1 MYFSMENPFLIIC
14 IIIFIGT
21 CILLIILHQR
31 KSSSKQSYH
40 HNKNLHYLQF
50 NSSLTFNKCIKLCN
64 KLCNT
69 TKTTHIHD
77 LEAKHINV
85 NHEQNVNKTSNLTPI
100 YKSCSTKAH
109 PYLHR
114 NATIKNNANHPII
127 CNSIYQNHINS
138 YGKYSQ
144 SSINV
149 HNELISGILMKSNKN
164 YFLHHKTS
172 DSSFSCSYLDKL
184 SDPFNTTDN
193 ESSNVNSLLDTIQQ
207 NRKNNSKRLN
217 CKSSH
222 SKLLAMK
229 YKNYLHRIKQ
239 TSKYNEFHLK
249 LHSNNNVKT
258 IECDHHRELVTVE
271 SPWVKANNTLH
282 CDSSITCQSNQ
293 SSCSSYQDDILISV
307 CPKARDPTNILADMH
322 VPLHKIILN
331 SVILQGTFSQLYEGK
346 LLISFQRHGIYTSK
360 WKQVLIKTLTEKATA
375 EQVRIF
381 KNDACKFVGAKHSQ
395 IASII
400 AASNTSVCIYSQS
413 NQQTISRPILIY
425 SDAKY
430 GNLKLFLQRRSNGVH
445 DRKIKSNMILTAAQL
460 VNMGLQILSAVDYLH
475 SINLIHE
482 DIATRNCVLKCGTRV
497 ALSDSALSRDLF
509 PEDYHCLG
517 DNTNRPVK
525 WLALEALI
533 ERKYTMA
540 TDVWSVGI
548 TLWELITRGQQP
560 YANIDAF
567 EITNVLRSGYRLK
580 KPHNCPDDL
589 WKIIFACW
597 RANPSARPTIH
608 QLITKLKAFKVEVTN
623 YI

>member
-1 MYFSMENPFLIIC
+1 MYYSMENPLLIIC
-14 IIIFIGT
+14 LIIFIGT

-31 KSSSKQSYH
+31 KSTSKQSYQ
-40 HNKNLHYLQF
+40 HNKNLRYLHF
-50 NSSLTFNKCIKLCN
+50 NSLTTFNKCITLCN

-77 LEAKHINV
+77 FKAKDINV
-85 NHEQNVNKTSNLTPI
+85 NHKEDVNKTNNLMTD
-100 YKSCSTKAH
+100 YKSYSIKIDSDL
-109 PYLHR
+109 YR
-114 NATIKNNANHPII
+114 NNVIHETIKSNANHQIML
-127 CNSIYQNHINS
+127 NSFYQNYINS
-138 YGKYSQ
+138 YGMYSQ
-144 SSINV
+144 SSMTI
-149 HNELISGILMKSNKN
+149 HNELISDGLMKSNRN
-164 YFLHHKTS
+164 WFLHYKTS
-172 DSSFSCSYLDKL
+172 DSSFSCQHLNKL

-207 NRKNNSKRLN
+207 NRKHLKHNLKRLN
-217 CKSSH
+217 YKNSYN
-222 SKLLAMK
+222 KILAMK

-239 TSKYNEFHLK
+239 TSKSNGFHLK

-258 IECDHHRELVTVE
+258 IERDENRELVNLE
-271 SPWVKANNTLH
+271 SPWVKANNTLC
-282 CDSSITCQSNQ
+282 CDSSNTCQSNQ

-346 LLISFQRHGIYTSK
+346 LLISFRRHGIYTSK
-360 WKQVLIKTLTEKATA
+360 WKQVLIKTLTEKATE
-375 EQVRIF
+375 EQ
-381 KNDACKFVGAKHSQ
+381 
-395 IASII
+395 
-400 AASNTSVCIYSQS
+400 
-413 NQQTISRPILIY
+413 
-425 SDAKY
+425 
-430 GNLKLFLQRRSNGVH
+430 
-445 DRKIKSNMILTAAQL
+445 ILTAAQL
-460 VNMGLQILSAVDYLH
+460 INMGLQILSAVDYLH

-482 DIATRNCVLKCGTRV
+482 DIATRNCVLKCRTRV

-533 ERKYTMA
+533 ERKYSMA

-560 YANIDAF
+560 YAHIDAF
-567 EITNVLRSGYRLK
+567 EITNVLRTGYRLK
-580 KPHNCPDDL
+580 KPHNCPDEL

-597 RANPSARPTIH
+597 RADPSARPTIH